1 VATDGGCQN
10 LILSVPVLSPEK
22 EMMTVSLWILQ
33 TVGGKHT
40 YGKRNKKKIYRE
52 SPRRIILICMTGQA
66 RFSTLITGDGV

>member
-1 VATDGGCQN
+1 
-10 LILSVPVLSPEK
+10 
-22 EMMTVSLWILQ
+22 VSLWILQ